1 VLAAQ
6 SRWVNAELTATP
18 ARKQICDFSATAPEH
33 LILSRCT
40 HDTRRFLAIGFF
52 EIHRRGRLA
61 IKRL

>member
-1 VLAAQ
+1 M
-6 SRWVNAELTATP
+6 
-18 ARKQICDFSATAPEH
+18 EH

-40 HDTRRFLAIGFF
+40 HDARRFLAIGFF